1 MKDRDSH
8 STGNGR
14 PPRTPGREA
23 LYVITLVSSTAPL
36 PLAMSDLP
44 ELAGLAVFRSRLIE
58 DGRERFRLHVGHFS
72 SATAAERLLPAVRR
86 AYPAAF
92 VATAPRDGMGS
103 LDDTAIAQFRVLQ
116 APDGGALDPQA
127 RPEARA
133 TRRRDDA
140 GSSPSAAA
148 GTGPVPVL
156 HLVAPERQAIAAS
169 AASAA
174 PGAPLAREPHDQ
186 PVTPP
191 SAHASPVA
199 SAGTAAQAL
208 QVVPLAPAEAP
219 QKFAVQLVWARETI
233 DLTKIVRLKIFSGYL
248 LYAVETEPGGRREY
262 GVRLGFYGDA
272 LSAGLVAQYVR
283 PTFKNAA
290 VVPVSERELARA
302 AAAMI
307 RVAPSRAA
315 GGQSRW
321 PATPVALASVRA
333 H

>member
-1 MKDRDSH
+1 M
-8 STGNGR
+8 
-14 PPRTPGREA
+14 
-23 LYVITLVSSTAPL
+23 
-36 PLAMSDLP
+36 
-44 ELAGLAVFRSRLIE
+44 
-58 DGRERFRLHVGHFS
+58 
-72 SATAAERLLPAVRR
+72 
-86 AYPAAF
+86 
-92 VATAPRDGMGS
+92 
-103 LDDTAIAQFRVLQ
+103 
-116 APDGGALDPQA
+116 
-127 RPEARA
+127 
-133 TRRRDDA
+133 
-140 GSSPSAAA
+140 
-148 GTGPVPVL
+148 
-156 HLVAPERQAIAAS
+156 
-169 AASAA
+169 
-174 PGAPLAREPHDQ
+174 
-186 PVTPP
+186 
-191 SAHASPVA
+191 
-199 SAGTAAQAL
+199 
-208 QVVPLAPAEAP
+208 
-219 QKFAVQLVWARETI
+219 QLVWARETI